1 MSVLHHLALQCEALV
16 ILLQETHCTS
26 VERLDLP
33 SYHLAGFSL
42 SRKHGLAT
50 FVHERLKWILI
61 DQSPPTSEIEWV
73 CVDVD
78 NYKIVNVYKPPPT
91 RMQASDLPAFP
102 HPCLYAGDFNCHHVD
117 WGYNNNNPDG
127 ECLAGWA
134 SANNFTLLYSPK
146 EAASFHSGR
155 WKTDTN
161 PDLAFASVDLDS
173 RLPDRRILG
182 KFPRSQ
188 HRPSLIS
195 PPKLAHPKPSK
206 PVKRW
211 NFRKANWDHY
221 SNLTNKLAKSIPPPE
236 SQNIDQVYQCFC
248 KVISTAAKKCIPR
261 GRRSNHIPCWDAE
274 CEDLYQH
281 FLQSP
286 GGPDSDRAATAL
298 LTRLDGKR
306 RNRWSETVRS
316 IDFSHSSQLAWNT
329 INNLTG
335 RSRQSPR
342 QCPVSADAIASQLVK
357 NGKYEGVNRRS
368 SRLVLQ
374 EVSDL
379 WRADPLHP
387 ANVSGSFSHREFAAA
402 LQHLKPGKAPGPD
415 SICPELIIHAGA
427 SLKSWLRGF
436 LSSCLHHL
444 KIPKI
449 WRRALVVAVPKP
461 SKPVEDPKSYR
472 PISLLCVPYKI
483 LERLIYA
490 RVEPLIDPLLP
501 REQAGFRRG
510 RSTADQVTLLTQSI
524 ENAFEAKKKAGAV
537 FIDLTAAYDTVWH
550 RGLTCKLLRL
560 LPDKHIVRM
569 IMELIRNRSFT
580 LTTGDSK
587 PSRLRRLRNG
597 VPQGSVLAPLLF
609 NIYTYDI
616 PSITSKKFAY
626 ADDLAILHTSGEWKE
641 LERTLSQ
648 DMTTLSEYL
657 QTWRLKLSHTKT
669 VTAAFHLHN
678 REAKRELKVCNIGKT
693 LPFCPVPT
701 YLGVKLDR
709 SLTYR
714 PHLEAL
720 RKKLS
725 ARVSLLRRLAGTGWG
740 ASAKTLRTAAL
751 SLVYSTAEYCAP
763 VWCRSVHIRLIDSVI
778 NDALRIVTGCLRPTP
793 SVYLPVL
800 SGIQPAELRRQ
811 EATISLANRSSLD
824 PDHILHGQFHESQD
838 VCRERLKSR
847 RSFVPAARKLLDS
860 LSEMDVRAAEWTNTK
875 WDMEYSANALSLHAF
890 IPKAS
895 SRPLGMG
902 LPRAAWVKLNRL
914 RSGVGRFCSSMY
926 KWGLA
931 PLANC
936 ECGASEQTAD
946 HIISQCPIHRAPR
959 GMFGLMILDDETR
972 CWLKSLTV
980 SI

>member
-1 MSVLHHLALQCEALV
+1 MISAGSDWMAPDGRCFPVARSVTLSTIFNLADRNRICLNGETPNDVQAGQRQTSFSGRDDAHLRRTVNKFQRPSILQLNIEGLTASKMSVLHHLALQCEALV
-16 ILLQETHCTS
+16 ILLQETHSTS

-286 GGPDSDRAATAL
+286 GAL
-298 LTRLDGKR
+298 IRIGLPQPY
-306 RNRWSETVRS
+306 
-316 IDFSHSSQLAWNT
+316 SQGS
-329 INNLTG
+329 TG
-335 RSRQSPR
+335 SGE
-342 QCPVSADAIASQLVK
+342 IAGQ
-357 NGKYEGVNRRS
+357 RRS
-368 SRLVLQ
+368 
-374 EVSDL
+374 
-379 WRADPLHP
+379 A
-387 ANVSGSFSHREFAAA
+387 
-402 LQHLKPGKAPGPD
+402 
-415 SICPELIIHAGA
+415 
-427 SLKSWLRGF
+427 
-436 LSSCLHHL
+436 
-444 KIPKI
+444 
-449 WRRALVVAVPKP
+449 
-461 SKPVEDPKSYR
+461 
-472 PISLLCVPYKI
+472 
-483 LERLIYA
+483 
-490 RVEPLIDPLLP
+490 
-501 REQAGFRRG
+501 
-510 RSTADQVTLLTQSI
+510 
-524 ENAFEAKKKAGAV
+524 
-537 FIDLTAAYDTVWH
+537 
-550 RGLTCKLLRL
+550 
-560 LPDKHIVRM
+560 
-569 IMELIRNRSFT
+569 T
-580 LTTGDSK
+580 LTFRT
-587 PSRLRRLRNG
+587 PS
-597 VPQGSVLAPLLF
+597 F
-609 NIYTYDI
+609 
-616 PSITSKKFAY
+616 
-626 ADDLAILHTSGEWKE
+626 
-641 LERTLSQ
+641 
-648 DMTTLSEYL
+648 
-657 QTWRLKLSHTKT
+657 
-669 VTAAFHLHN
+669 
-678 REAKRELKVCNIGKT
+678 
-693 LPFCPVPT
+693 
-701 YLGVKLDR
+701 GVKLDR

-725 ARVSLLRRLAGTGWG
+725 ARVSLLRRLVGTGWG

-751 SLVYSTAEYCAP
+751 SLVYSTAEHCAP

-811 EATISLANRSSLD
+811 GATLSLANRSSLD

-875 WDMEYSANALSLHAF
+875 WDTEYSANALSLHAF

-959 GMFGLMILDDETR
+959 GMFGLMVLDDETR